1 MEERP
6 RQEKASDSCVIKQ
19 PAWFCCCLN
28 FYEPGPLD
36 LGLVCHCASQGLN
49 PVTEVSWKKL
59 PVTYVPFLRVHS
71 YTMSSGSAQDV
82 AVEHFLRDIERQSK
96 RLHCAVIGCEEERP
110 RSDMNLLYRKSRL
123 DWRQRDQEGSKKSS
137 AQNDASATVGKVRDL
152 ASFRRHFRMG
162 FMTMPASQDLS
173 PHSCASAMA
182 PRSQS
187 CHAVGAGDTS
197 LENGDYSDTQ
207 SQHGGRCPPA
217 KPKRH
222 PSTRLSSSS
231 ADSRGPPETPPPP
244 PPTHSQAKHSDK
256 KNAMKKSDSG
266 EIGAKKVPPLKPKRS
281 PSTQLSF
288 DPFPPRV
295 PPSAT
300 SLPFQAA
307 DSQIQTGDGEDEPV
321 YIEMVG
327 QVFTRDSQTATPHPV
342 TPVATTPDSDSD
354 QSEAIYEEMKYPLQE
369 DRDSHRHLPPKH
381 EKLKSSKHFHVT
393 PSSSSTSSSLPRPS
407 SSSPSYSKPKATV
420 SISHSSPLPS
430 SASSTPIPQVLSTS
444 PHTPRAPTP
453 YLLQGSKSEPEAN
466 TKIPA
471 PFPNL
476 LQHRPPLL
484 AFPQPAAA
492 SSGVGVQNKT
502 SASIKMGTQTSSV
515 TTQASTSSSTSPN
528 VPVSMSGSK
537 ESSGG
542 STTQQDK
549 HNREA
554 QLGPAPGLRARS
566 HSTPLP
572 PSSKS
577 TSPFSHHHH
586 HPHHRPSHYHH
597 YRKPERG
604 DSPAPTKSSS
614 QTSNQATV
622 QTQTSSTGKEG
633 KSVSFLL
640 KSDKGER
647 DRDKDRDKDR
657 DRDRERERD
666 RTRDR
671 DRERD
676 RDKEKDK
683 DRERD
688 IDRDKD
694 RHRDRDRD
702 RDREKDRDRDSG
714 PHSLQMDGTGATSSQ
729 TSQGSTS
736 STPTPLSSS
745 QRPHSRPNLRSHTPH
760 GLPAYK
766 PPSSDSPLL
775 WTYPSGGFRRPPA
788 YESLRGSSQTPSLQQ
803 PSSLTGVGEG
813 TSKSN
818 GGSAS
823 LQSKVGFMP
832 WDSSASLA
840 ADEGSYWPMQRKLSF
855 SHGSRETEKDDGRA
869 WNGSAD
875 ALLRMDKEELGMG
888 SRGGHSGIPVHFSGA
903 TSRAL
908 GQCESL
914 AGVDSSPGFRA
925 LPRVGLPL
933 PCQTFP
939 ACRNGEVGRLGRS
952 SSAAGVRQVGGGD
965 VQRQSS
971 LPAREAL
978 NQLHGLAQPQVPC
991 SPSSPSVSRQQQ
1003 QLQLHQ
1009 QQLQLKQQLQQLQQ
1023 QHHLQ
1028 LQFQQLAQL
1037 AQGQPPVIEGT
1048 TPSTMQT
1055 QRDGKLL
1062 EVIER
1067 KRCLCKEIKA
1077 HRRPD
1082 KSLCKQ
1088 DSMPIL
1094 PSWRRTPEPRKTG
1107 TPPCQ
1112 RPQAVVW
1119 DTAI

>member
-1 MEERP
+1 
-6 RQEKASDSCVIKQ
+6 
-19 PAWFCCCLN
+19 
-28 FYEPGPLD
+28 
-36 LGLVCHCASQGLN
+36 
-49 PVTEVSWKKL
+49 
-59 PVTYVPFLRVHS
+59 
-71 YTMSSGSAQDV
+71 
-82 AVEHFLRDIERQSK
+82 
-96 RLHCAVIGCEEERP
+96 
-110 RSDMNLLYRKSRL
+110 
-123 DWRQRDQEGSKKSS
+123 
-137 AQNDASATVGKVRDL
+137 
-152 ASFRRHFRMG
+152 MG

-244 PPTHSQAKHSDK
+244 PPSHSQGKHSEK
-256 KNAMKKSDSG
+256 KN
-266 EIGAKKVPPLKPKRS
+266 EIGTKKVPPLKPKRS

-288 DPFPPRV
+288 DPLPSRV
-295 PPSAT
+295 PPAT
-300 SLPFQAA
+300 SLPFQAS
-307 DSQIQTGDGEDEPV
+307 DSQIQMGDGEDEPV

-369 DRDSHRHLPPKH
+369 DRESQRHLPPKH
-381 EKLKSSKHFHVT
+381 EKLKTSKHFHVT
-393 PSSSSTSSSLPRPS
+393 PTSSSSSSSLPRPS
-407 SSSPSYSKPKATV
+407 SSSPSYSKPKAT
-420 SISHSSPLPS
+420 
-430 SASSTPIPQVLSTS
+430 
-444 PHTPRAPTP
+444 
-453 YLLQGSKSEPEAN
+453 PEAN

-492 SSGVGVQNKT
+492 SSGVGVQNK
-502 SASIKMGTQTSSV
+502 SASVKMGTQTSNS
-515 TTQASTSSSTSPN
+515 
-528 VPVSMSGSK
+528 
-537 ESSGG
+537 
-542 STTQQDK
+542 
-549 HNREA
+549 

-614 QTSNQATV
+614 QASNQATV
-622 QTQTSSTGKEG
+622 QTQTSSTVKEG

-640 KSDKGER
+640 N
-647 DRDKDRDKDR
+647 
-657 DRDRERERD
+657 
-666 RTRDR
+666 
-671 DRERD
+671 
-676 RDKEKDK
+676 
-683 DRERD
+683 
-688 IDRDKD
+688 I
-694 RHRDRDRD
+694 
-702 RDREKDRDRDSG
+702 
-714 PHSLQMDGTGATSSQ
+714 
-729 TSQGSTS
+729 S

-745 QRPHSRPNLRSHTPH
+745 QRPHSRPHLRSHTPH

-788 YESLRGSSQTPSLQQ
+788 YESLRGTSQTPSLQQ
-803 PSSLTGVGEG
+803 PSSLTGVSEG
-813 TSKSN
+813 VSKSN

-840 ADEGSYWPMQRKLSF
+840 ADEASYWPMQRKLSF
-855 SHGSRETEKDDGRA
+855 SHGSRETESKSEDEGRA

-875 ALLRMDKEELGMG
+875 ALLRMDKEDLGMG
-888 SRGGHSGIPVHFSGA
+888 SRGGHSGIPVHFSGG
-903 TSRAL
+903 TSRVL
-908 GQCESL
+908 GHTESL
-914 AGVDSSPGFRA
+914 AGVDSSLGFRA
-925 LPRVGLPL
+925 LPRVGMPL

-939 ACRNGEVGRLGRS
+939 ACRNGG
-952 SSAAGVRQVGGGD
+952 
-965 VQRQSS
+965 
-971 LPAREAL
+971 
-978 NQLHGLAQPQVPC
+978 
-991 SPSSPSVSRQQQ
+991 
-1003 QLQLHQ
+1003 
-1009 QQLQLKQQLQQLQQ
+1009 KQTDNLLLT
-1023 QHHLQ
+1023 HHLQ
-1028 LQFQQLAQL
+1028 LHFQQLAQL
-1037 AQGQPPVIEGT
+1037 AQGQPPVSGGT
-1048 TPSTMQT
+1048 TPTTTQT

>member
-1 MEERP
+1 
-6 RQEKASDSCVIKQ
+6 
-19 PAWFCCCLN
+19 
-28 FYEPGPLD
+28 
-36 LGLVCHCASQGLN
+36 
-49 PVTEVSWKKL
+49 
-59 PVTYVPFLRVHS
+59 
-71 YTMSSGSAQDV
+71 MSSGSAQDV
-82 AVEHFLRDIERQSK
+82 AVEHFLRDIERRSK

-110 RSDMNLLYRKSRL
+110 RGDMNLLYRKSRL
-123 DWRQRDQEGSKKSS
+123 DWRQREHEGSKRSS
-137 AQNDASATVGKVRDL
+137 TQTDPSATVGKVRDL

-187 CHAVGAGDTS
+187 CHAVGAGDNS

-222 PSTRLSSSS
+222 PSTRLSTSS
-231 ADSRGPPETPPPP
+231 ADGRAPPETPPPP
-244 PPTHSQAKHSDK
+244 MPSHSQERREK
-256 KNAMKKSDSG
+256 KNAMKKSESG
-266 EIGAKKVPPLKPKRS
+266 DMSSKKVPPLKPKRS
-281 PSTQLSF
+281 PSTQLTF
-288 DPFPPRV
+288 DPLPPRV
-295 PPSAT
+295 PHSAA
-300 SLPFQAA
+300 SLPFQSA
-307 DSQIQTGDGEDEPV
+307 DAQIQPGDGDDEPV

-354 QSEAIYEEMKYPLQE
+354 QSEAIYEEMKYPLHE
-369 DRDSHRHLPPKH
+369 NREAHRHLPSKH
-381 EKLKSSKHFHVT
+381 ERLKSSKHFHVT
-393 PSSSSTSSSLPRPS
+393 PSSSSSSSLPRPS

-430 SASSTPIPQVLSTS
+430 SASSTPVPQVLSTS

-453 YLLQGSKSEPEAN
+453 YLLQGNKSEPESN

-492 SSGVGVQNKT
+492 SSGVGVQNKG
-502 SASIKMGTQTSSV
+502 SGSSKTQTSSSS
-515 TTQASTSSSTSPN
+515 TQASSSSSTSSN
-528 VPVSMSGSK
+528 NLGSGSK
-537 ESSGG
+537 EPFGG
-542 STTQQDK
+542 SVTPQEK
-549 HNREA
+549 HSRDS

-586 HPHHRPSHYHH
+586 HPHHRPSHYHQ

-604 DSPAPTKSSS
+604 DSPAPTKSS

-622 QTQTSSTGKEG
+622 QTQTSSSGKEG

-640 KSDKGER
+640 KNDKGER
-647 DRDKDRDKDR
+647 EKDR
-657 DRDRERERD
+657 DRDKERD
-666 RTRDR
+666 RDRDRDR

-676 RDKEKDK
+676 RDRDRDRDRCRDKDK

-688 IDRDKD
+688 KD
-694 RHRDRDRD
+694 RDRDRD
-702 RDREKDRDRDSG
+702 RDGG
-714 PHSLQMDGTGATSSQ
+714 PHSLENPPTTRSQSSQ
-729 TSQGSTS
+729 GTS

-745 QRPHSRPNLRSHTPH
+745 QRPHSRPHLRSHTPH

-788 YESLRGSSQTPSLQQ
+788 YESLRGSSLTPSLQQQ
-803 PSSLTGVGEG
+803 PSSLTGLGESA
-813 TSKSN
+813 SKNN
-818 GGSAS
+818 GGSSS
-823 LQSKVGFMP
+823 LHSKSGFLP
-832 WDSSASLA
+832 WDGSLA

-855 SHGSRETEKDDGRA
+855 SHGSRETEKEGRS

-875 ALLRMDKEELGMG
+875 ALLRMDKEDFQ
-888 SRGGHSGIPVHFSGA
+888 SGPSSIPVYMSG
-903 TSRAL
+903 TSRTL
-908 GQCESL
+908 GHTESL
-914 AGVDSSPGFRA
+914 AGVDGSLGFRA
-925 LPRVGLPL
+925 LPRGMPL

-952 SSAAGVRQVGGGD
+952 SSAAGVRQVGGGGD
-965 VQRQSS
+965 VVRQSS

-978 NQLHGLAQPQVPC
+978 NQLQGHGATPC
-991 SPSSPSVSRQQQ
+991 SPSSAGVSRQQQ

-1037 AQGQPPVIEGT
+1037 AQGQPPVGAGGAA
-1048 TPSTMQT
+1048 SAAQS

>member
-1 MEERP
+1 MSAESSRGEKQDMTGDDHEADRSGMKPWRDEKRPERTAELTGGRAVQRWGWWCRDKGSGMKGSG
-6 RQEKASDSCVIKQ
+6 RQFETSRPLRRETLPKQ
-19 PAWFCCCLN
+19 
-28 FYEPGPLD
+28 
-36 LGLVCHCASQGLN
+36 
-49 PVTEVSWKKL
+49 
-59 PVTYVPFLRVHS
+59 R
-71 YTMSSGSAQDV
+71 
-82 AVEHFLRDIERQSK
+82 
-96 RLHCAVIGCEEERP
+96 RP
-110 RSDMNLLYRKSRL
+110 S
-123 DWRQRDQEGSKKSS
+123 RQRIVNSS
-137 AQNDASATVGKVRDL
+137 SQNDPSATVGKVRDL

-231 ADSRGPPETPPPP
+231 ADGRGLPETPPPASS
-244 PPTHSQAKHSDK
+244 HSQSKHSDK

-288 DPFPPRV
+288 DPLPPRV
-295 PPSAT
+295 PHSAT
-300 SLPFQAA
+300 SLPFQAT
-307 DSQIQTGDGEDEPV
+307 DSQIQTEDGDDEPV

-369 DRDSHRHLPPKH
+369 DRESQRHLPTKH
-381 EKLKSSKHFHVT
+381 EKLRNSKHFHVT
-393 PSSSSTSSSLPRPS
+393 PSSSSSSSSLPRPS

-430 SASSTPIPQVLSTS
+430 SASSTPVPQVLSAS

-453 YLLQGSKSEPEAN
+453 YLLQGNKSESESN

-492 SSGVGVQNKT
+492 SSGVGVQNKA
-502 SASIKMGTQTSSV
+502 SASAKMGTQTSSA
-515 TTQASTSSSTSPN
+515 TTQASTSSSSSSN
-528 VPVSMSGSK
+528 VPASLSSK
-537 ESSGG
+537 ESSEGG
-542 STTQQDK
+542 ATKQDK
-549 HNREA
+549 HSRES

-597 YRKPERG
+597 YRKPDRG
-604 DSPAPTKSSS
+604 DSPVPNKSSS
-614 QTSNQATV
+614 QTSTV
-622 QTQTSSTGKEG
+622 QTQTSS
-633 KSVSFLL
+633 
-640 KSDKGER
+640 
-647 DRDKDRDKDR
+647 
-657 DRDRERERD
+657 
-666 RTRDR
+666 
-671 DRERD
+671 
-676 RDKEKDK
+676 
-683 DRERD
+683 
-688 IDRDKD
+688 
-694 RHRDRDRD
+694 
-702 RDREKDRDRDSG
+702 
-714 PHSLQMDGTGATSSQ
+714 PYSLPMDHAHTTSSQ
-729 TSQGSTS
+729 TSQSSTS

-745 QRPHSRPNLRSHTPH
+745 QRPHSRPHLRSHTPH

-813 TSKSN
+813 ACKSN

-855 SHGSRETEKDDGRA
+855 SHGSRETEKDEGRA

-875 ALLRMDKEELGMG
+875 ALLRMDKEDLGMG
-888 SRGGHSGIPVHFSGA
+888 SRGGHSGIPVHFGGA

-908 GQCESL
+908 GHSESL

-978 NQLHGLAQPQVPC
+978 NQLHGLAQSQAPC

-1037 AQGQPPVIEGT
+1037 AQGQPPVGGGT
-1048 TPSTMQT
+1048 TPSVSQT

>member
-1 MEERP
+1 
-6 RQEKASDSCVIKQ
+6 
-19 PAWFCCCLN
+19 
-28 FYEPGPLD
+28 
-36 LGLVCHCASQGLN
+36 
-49 PVTEVSWKKL
+49 
-59 PVTYVPFLRVHS
+59 
-71 YTMSSGSAQDV
+71 MSSGSAQDV

-137 AQNDASATVGKVRDL
+137 TQNDPSATVGKVRDL

-244 PPTHSQAKHSDK
+244 PPSLCQAKHSDK

-266 EIGAKKVPPLKPKRS
+266 EIGGKKVPPLKPKRS

-295 PPSAT
+295 PTSAT

-307 DSQIQTGDGEDEPV
+307 DSQIQTVDGDDEPV

-369 DRDSHRHLPPKH
+369 DRQSHRHLPPKH
-381 EKLKSSKHFHVT
+381 EKPKSSKHYHVT
-393 PSSSSTSSSLPRPS
+393 PSSSSSASSLPRPS

-430 SASSTPIPQVLSTS
+430 SASSTPVPQVLSTS

-453 YLLQGSKSEPEAN
+453 YLLQGSKSEPETN

-502 SASIKMGTQTSSV
+502 SASAKMGTQNSSG
-515 TTQASTSSSTSPN
+515 TTQASNPSSTSN
-528 VPVSMSGSK
+528 VPASLSASK

-542 STTQQDK
+542 SAGQQDK
-549 HNREA
+549 HRDS

-604 DSPAPTKSSS
+604 DSPAPIKSNS
-614 QTSNQATV
+614 QTSNQATA
-622 QTQTSSTGKEG
+622 QTQTTSAGKEG

-647 DRDKDRDKDR
+647 EKDRDRDK

-666 RTRDR
+666 RG
-671 DRERD
+671 RD

-688 IDRDKD
+688 RDK
-694 RHRDRDRD
+694 DRDRD
-702 RDREKDRDRDSG
+702 RDKDRDRERGRDREKDWDSG
-714 PHSLQMDGTGATSSQ
+714 PHSLQLDSTVATSSQ
-729 TSQGSTS
+729 TSQSSTS

-745 QRPHSRPNLRSHTPH
+745 QRPHSRPHLRSHTPH

-788 YESLRGSSQTPSLQQ
+788 YESLRGSCQTPSLQQ
-803 PSSLTGVGEG
+803 PLSLTGVGEG
-813 TSKSN
+813 ASKNN
-818 GGSAS
+818 GGSGS
-823 LQSKVGFMP
+823 HQSKAGFMP
-832 WDSSASLA
+832 WDSSASLT

-855 SHGSRETEKDDGRA
+855 SHGSRETERDEGRA

-903 TSRAL
+903 SRAV
-908 GQCESL
+908 CHSESL

-978 NQLHGLAQPQVPC
+978 NQLHGPTQPQVPC

-1037 AQGQPPVIEGT
+1037 AQGQPPVSGGT
-1048 TPSTMQT
+1048 TPSAAQS

>member
-1 MEERP
+1 
-6 RQEKASDSCVIKQ
+6 
-19 PAWFCCCLN
+19 
-28 FYEPGPLD
+28 
-36 LGLVCHCASQGLN
+36 
-49 PVTEVSWKKL
+49 
-59 PVTYVPFLRVHS
+59 
-71 YTMSSGSAQDV
+71 MSSGSAQDV
-82 AVEHFLRDIERQSK
+82 AVEHFLRDIERRSK
-96 RLHCAVIGCEEERP
+96 RLHCAVIGCEAERP
-110 RSDMNLLYRKSRL
+110 CGDMNLLYRKSRL
-123 DWRQRDQEGSKKSS
+123 DWRQRDQDASRKS
-137 AQNDASATVGKVRDL
+137 DPSATVGKVRDL

-187 CHAVGAGDTS
+187 CHAVGAGDAS
-197 LENGDYSDTQ
+197 LENGDCSDSQ
-207 SQHGGRCPPA
+207 SQHGGRCPPV

-231 ADSRGPPETPPPP
+231 APEGAAPPPSSS
-244 PPTHSQAKHSDK
+244 HAQAKHSEK

-266 EIGAKKVPPLKPKRS
+266 ELASKKLPPLKPKRS

-288 DPFPPRV
+288 DPLPPRV
-295 PPSAT
+295 PHSAA
-300 SLPFQAA
+300 SLPFQGA
-307 DSQIQTGDGEDEPV
+307 DSQIQSGDGDDEPV

-327 QVFTRDSQTATPHPV
+327 QVFTRESQTATPHPV

-369 DRDSHRHLPPKH
+369 NRESQRHLPAKQ
-381 EKLKSSKHFHVT
+381 ERMKTSKHYHVT
-393 PSSSSTSSSLPRPS
+393 PSPSSSSSSLPRPA
-407 SSSPSYSKPKATV
+407 SSSPSYSKPKTSV
-420 SISHSSPLPS
+420 SMSHSSPLPS
-430 SASSTPIPQVLSTS
+430 SASSTPVPQVLSSS

-453 YLLQGSKSEPEAN
+453 YLLQGSKCEPEPN

-492 SSGVGVQNKT
+492 SSGVGVQSKA
-502 SASIKMGTQTSSV
+502 SASSKTGTA
-515 TTQASTSSSTSPN
+515 QAGTSSSGGSN
-528 VPVSMSGSK
+528 VPTSGSK
-537 ESSGG
+537 EPSGE
-542 STTQQDK
+542 SVTPQEK
-549 HNREA
+549 HSRDS

-586 HPHHRPSHYHH
+586 HHHHHHPHHRPSHYHH

-604 DSPAPTKSSS
+604 DSPAPLKGSS
-614 QTSNQATV
+614 QASAQATV
-622 QTQTSSTGKEG
+622 QTQTLATGKEG

-640 KSDKGER
+640 KTDKGEK
-647 DRDKDRDKDR
+647 DKDRDKER
-657 DRDRERERD
+657 GRER
-666 RTRDR
+666 
-671 DRERD
+671 
-676 RDKEKDK
+676 
-683 DRERD
+683 
-688 IDRDKD
+688 
-694 RHRDRDRD
+694 
-702 RDREKDRDRDSG
+702 DRDRDSG
-714 PHSLQMDGTGATSSQ
+714 PHSLQLDLFPATSSQ
-729 TSQGSTS
+729 GNSG
-736 STPTPLSSS
+736 STPTPQSASSH
-745 QRPHSRPNLRSHTPH
+745 RPHSRPHLRSHTPH
-760 GLPAYK
+760 GLPAYR

-788 YESLRGSSQTPSLQQ
+788 YESLRGSSQTPS
-803 PSSLTGVGEG
+803 SGTSGVGEAG
-813 TSKSN
+813 SK
-818 GGSAS
+818 GGEGSSS
-823 LQSKVGFMP
+823 LQSKVGFVP
-832 WDSSASLA
+832 WDSDSGFA
-840 ADEGSYWPMQRKLSF
+840 ADEGSSWPPQRKLSF
-855 SHGSRETEKDDGRA
+855 SHGSRETEKEEGRS

-875 ALLRMDKEELGMG
+875 ALLRMDKEELGAG
-888 SRGGHSGIPVHFSGA
+888 LRGCPSGIPAHYGA
-903 TSRAL
+903 AASRT
-908 GQCESL
+908 L
-914 AGVDSSPGFRA
+914 AHCAGAEGGPGFRA
-925 LPRVGLPL
+925 PPRSGMPL

-939 ACRNGEVGRLGRS
+939 ACRNGVSTAQSGGFVAEVGRLGRS
-952 SSAAGVRQVGGGD
+952 SSAAGGRPAGGGD

-978 NQLHGLAQPQVPC
+978 NQPQGLAQTQASCGPGGPGGPG
-991 SPSSPSVSRQQQ
+991 SPGVSRQQH
-1003 QLQLHQ
+1003 LQLHQ
-1009 QQLQLKQQLQQLQQ
+1009 QQLQLKQQLQQ

-1037 AQGQPPVIEGT
+1037 AQGQPAAGSGAASSAT
-1048 TPSTMQT
+1048 QT

>member
-1 MEERP
+1 
-6 RQEKASDSCVIKQ
+6 
-19 PAWFCCCLN
+19 
-28 FYEPGPLD
+28 
-36 LGLVCHCASQGLN
+36 
-49 PVTEVSWKKL
+49 
-59 PVTYVPFLRVHS
+59 
-71 YTMSSGSAQDV
+71 MSSGSTQDV
-82 AVEHFLRDIERQSK
+82 AVEHFLRDIERRSK
-96 RLHCAVIGCEEERP
+96 RLHCAVRGCEEERP

-137 AQNDASATVGKVRDL
+137 NQNDPSATVGKVRDL

-231 ADSRGPPETPPPP
+231 SDSRGLIDTPPPLASS
-244 PPTHSQAKHSDK
+244 HSQAKHSEK

-266 EIGAKKVPPLKPKRS
+266 EIGGKKVPPLKPKRS

-288 DPFPPRV
+288 DPLPPRV

-327 QVFTRDSQTATPHPV
+327 QVFTRDSQMATPHPV

-369 DRDSHRHLPPKH
+369 DRESQRHLPSKH
-381 EKLKSSKHFHVT
+381 EKLKTSKHFHVT
-393 PSSSSTSSSLPRPS
+393 PSSSSSSSSLPRPS

-430 SASSTPIPQVLSTS
+430 SASSTPVPQVLSTS

-453 YLLQGSKSEPEAN
+453 YLLQGSKSEAESN

-492 SSGVGVQNKT
+492 SSGVGVQNKST
-502 SASIKMGTQTSSV
+502 SAKMGTQTSSV
-515 TTQASTSSSTSPN
+515 TTQASTSSSTTSN
-528 VPVSMSGSK
+528 VPSSLSGSK

-542 STTQQDK
+542 SASQQDK
-549 HNREA
+549 HSREA

-604 DSPAPTKSSS
+604 DSPAPIKGSS
-614 QTSNQATV
+614 QNQATV

-647 DRDKDRDKDR
+647 DKDRDRDRDRDKDRDRDRDKDRDRDRDRDRERDRGRERDRERDKDKDRDRDRDKDR
-657 DRDRERERD
+657 DRDRER
-666 RTRDR
+666 
-671 DRERD
+671 
-676 RDKEKDK
+676 
-683 DRERD
+683 
-688 IDRDKD
+688 
-694 RHRDRDRD
+694 DRDRD
-702 RDREKDRDRDSG
+702 GG
-714 PHSLQMDGTGATSSQ
+714 PYSLQMDHAPS
-729 TSQGSTS
+729 TSQSSTS

-745 QRPHSRPNLRSHTPH
+745 QRPHSRPHLRSHTPH
-760 GLPAYK
+760 SLPAYK

-788 YESLRGSSQTPSLQQ
+788 YESLRGSAPTPSLQQ

-813 TSKSN
+813 AFKSN
-818 GGSAS
+818 GGSSS

-855 SHGSRETEKDDGRA
+855 SHGSRETEKDEGRA

-875 ALLRMDKEELGMG
+875 ALLRMDKEDLCMG

-908 GQCESL
+908 GHSESL

-1037 AQGQPPVIEGT
+1037 AQGQPPVSGGT
-1048 TPSTMQT
+1048 TLSATQS

>member
-1 MEERP
+1 
-6 RQEKASDSCVIKQ
+6 
-19 PAWFCCCLN
+19 
-28 FYEPGPLD
+28 
-36 LGLVCHCASQGLN
+36 
-49 PVTEVSWKKL
+49 
-59 PVTYVPFLRVHS
+59 
-71 YTMSSGSAQDV
+71 MSSGSAQDV
-82 AVEHFLRDIERQSK
+82 AVEHFLRDIERRSK
-96 RLHCAVIGCEEERP
+96 RLHCAVIGCEVERP

-123 DWRQRDQEGSKKSS
+123 DWRQRDHDGSKKRSS
-137 AQNDASATVGKVRDL
+137 ANDPSATVGKVKDL

-187 CHAVGAGDTS
+187 CHAVGAGDDN
-197 LENGDYSDTQ
+197 LENEDYSDSQ
-207 SQHGGRCPPA
+207 SQHGGRCPPV

-222 PSTRLSSSS
+222 PTTRLSASS
-231 ADSRGPPETPPPP
+231 ADSRGPPETPPPLP
-244 PPTHSQAKHSDK
+244 PACHSQAKHSDK

-266 EIGAKKVPPLKPKRS
+266 DVGSKKVPPLKPKRS

-288 DPFPPRV
+288 DPLPPRV
-295 PPSAT
+295 PHSTA
-300 SLPFQAA
+300 SLPFQGA
-307 DSQIQTGDGEDEPV
+307 DSQIQTGDGDDEPV

-327 QVFTRDSQTATPHPV
+327 QVFTRESQSATPHPI

-354 QSEAIYEEMKYPLQE
+354 QSEAIYEEMKYPQHE
-369 DRDSHRHLPPKH
+369 NRESHKILPGKH
-381 EKLKSSKHFHVT
+381 EKMKSSKHYHVA
-393 PSSSSTSSSLPRPS
+393 PSQSSSSSLPRPS

-430 SASSTPIPQVLSTS
+430 SASSTPVPQVLSTS

-453 YLLQGSKSEPEAN
+453 YLLQGSKCEPESN

-492 SSGVGVQNKT
+492 SSGVGVQSK
-502 SASIKMGTQTSSV
+502 ASGSSKIGAQTSSG
-515 TTQASTSSSTSPN
+515 TAQAGSSSSNSSNVHTSSS
-528 VPVSMSGSK
+528 K
-537 ESSGG
+537 EPSGG
-542 STTQQDK
+542 SVTPQEK
-549 HNREA
+549 HSRDS

-586 HPHHRPSHYHH
+586 HHPHHRPSHYHH

-604 DSPAPTKSSS
+604 DSPAPLKNSSEG
-614 QTSNQATV
+614 QATV

-640 KSDKGER
+640 KSDKGE
-647 DRDKDRDKDR
+647 KDRDKDR
-657 DRDRERERD
+657 DRDRVR
-666 RTRDR
+666 
-671 DRERD
+671 
-676 RDKEKDK
+676 EKDK
-683 DRERD
+683 DRVREK
-688 IDRDKD
+688 DKD
-694 RHRDRDRD
+694 RV
-702 RDREKDRDRDSG
+702 REKDKDRDSG
-714 PHSLQMDGTGATSSQ
+714 PHSLQLDPLSSTSGS

-736 STPTPLSSS
+736 LTPTPLSSS
-745 QRPHSRPNLRSHTPH
+745 HRSHSRPHSRSHTSH

-788 YESLRGSSQTPSLQQ
+788 YESLRGSFQTQSSQQ

-813 TSKSN
+813 GSK
-818 GGSAS
+818 GSEGSSAF
-823 LQSKVGFMP
+823 QSKAGFMP
-832 WDSSASLA
+832 WDSSANFA
-840 ADEGSYWPMQRKLSF
+840 TDEGSSWPLHRKLSF
-855 SHGSRETEKDDGRA
+855 SHGSRDTEREEGRT

-875 ALLRMDKEELGMG
+875 ALLRMDKDELGMG
-888 SRGGHSGIPVHFSGA
+888 LRGGPSSIPLHYSGA
-903 TSRAL
+903 ASRTL
-908 GQCESL
+908 GHCESL
-914 AGVDSSPGFRA
+914 LGADSGPGFRA
-925 LPRVGLPL
+925 LPRIGMPL

-978 NQLHGLAQPQVPC
+978 NQLHGLAQPKV
-991 SPSSPSVSRQQQ
+991 SSSPSVSRQQQ

-1037 AQGQPPVIEGT
+1037 AQGQPAAGAT
-1048 TPSTMQT
+1048 SSSAQT

>member
-1 MEERP
+1 CITAVNSGIFP
-6 RQEKASDSCVIKQ
+6 SD
-19 PAWFCCCLN
+19 
-28 FYEPGPLD
+28 
-36 LGLVCHCASQGLN
+36 
-49 PVTEVSWKKL
+49 T
-59 PVTYVPFLRVHS
+59 
-71 YTMSSGSAQDV
+71 
-82 AVEHFLRDIERQSK
+82 
-96 RLHCAVIGCEEERP
+96 
-110 RSDMNLLYRKSRL
+110 
-123 DWRQRDQEGSKKSS
+123 
-137 AQNDASATVGKVRDL
+137 TVGKVRDL

-244 PPTHSQAKHSDK
+244 PPTHSQ
-256 KNAMKKSDSG
+256 KSDSG

-288 DPFPPRV
+288 DPLPPRV
-295 PPSAT
+295 PPAT

-307 DSQIQTGDGEDEPV
+307 DSQNQTADGDDEPV

-369 DRDSHRHLPPKH
+369 DRESQRHLPPKH
-381 EKLKSSKHFHVT
+381 EKLKTSKHFHVT
-393 PSSSSTSSSLPRPS
+393 PSSSSSSSSLPRPS
-407 SSSPSYSKPKATV
+407 SSSPSYSKPKAT
-420 SISHSSPLPS
+420 
-430 SASSTPIPQVLSTS
+430 
-444 PHTPRAPTP
+444 
-453 YLLQGSKSEPEAN
+453 PEAN

-492 SSGVGVQNKT
+492 SSGVGV
-502 SASIKMGTQTSSV
+502 V
-515 TTQASTSSSTSPN
+515 TTQAN
-528 VPVSMSGSK
+528 

-542 STTQQDK
+542 CASQQDK
-549 HNREA
+549 HSRDS

-614 QTSNQATV
+614 QGSNQATV

-640 KSDKGER
+640 N
-647 DRDKDRDKDR
+647 
-657 DRDRERERD
+657 
-666 RTRDR
+666 
-671 DRERD
+671 
-676 RDKEKDK
+676 
-683 DRERD
+683 
-688 IDRDKD
+688 
-694 RHRDRDRD
+694 
-702 RDREKDRDRDSG
+702 
-714 PHSLQMDGTGATSSQ
+714 
-729 TSQGSTS
+729 TS

-745 QRPHSRPNLRSHTPH
+745 QRPHSRPHLRSHTPH

-803 PSSLTGVGEG
+803 PSSLTGIGEG
-813 TSKSN
+813 VSKAN

-855 SHGSRETEKDDGRA
+855 SHGSRETESKSEDEGRA

-875 ALLRMDKEELGMG
+875 ALLRMDKEDLGIG

-908 GQCESL
+908 GHSESL
-914 AGVDSSPGFRA
+914 AGVDSSLGFRA
-925 LPRVGLPL
+925 LPRVGMPL

-939 ACRNGEVGRLGRS
+939 ACRNGGRQTQLGRLGRS
-952 SSAAGVRQVGGGD
+952 SSAAGVRQVGGD

-978 NQLHGLAQPQVPC
+978 NQGQ
-991 SPSSPSVSRQQQ
+991 PSVS
-1003 QLQLHQ
+1003 
-1009 QQLQLKQQLQQLQQ
+1009 
-1023 QHHLQ
+1023 
-1028 LQFQQLAQL
+1028 
-1037 AQGQPPVIEGT
+1037 GGT
-1048 TPSTMQT
+1048 TPSTTQT

>member
-1 MEERP
+1 
-6 RQEKASDSCVIKQ
+6 
-19 PAWFCCCLN
+19 
-28 FYEPGPLD
+28 
-36 LGLVCHCASQGLN
+36 
-49 PVTEVSWKKL
+49 
-59 PVTYVPFLRVHS
+59 
-71 YTMSSGSAQDV
+71 MSSGSAQDV
-82 AVEHFLRDIERQSK
+82 AVEHFLRDIERRSK
-96 RLHCAVIGCEEERP
+96 RLHCAVIGCEVERP

-123 DWRQRDQEGSKKSS
+123 DWRQRDHDGSKKSS
-137 AQNDASATVGKVRDL
+137 SQNDSSATVGKVRDL

-187 CHAVGAGDTS
+187 CHAVGAGDAS

-207 SQHGGRCPPA
+207 SQHGGRCPPV

-231 ADSRGPPETPPPP
+231 ADTRGPPETPPPP
-244 PPTHSQAKHSDK
+244 PPSSHSQAKHSEK

-266 EIGAKKVPPLKPKRS
+266 DIGSKKVPPLKPKRS

-288 DPFPPRV
+288 DPLPPRV
-295 PPSAT
+295 PHSAA
-300 SLPFQAA
+300 SLPFQGA
-307 DSQIQTGDGEDEPV
+307 DSQIQTGEGDDEPV

-327 QVFTRDSQTATPHPV
+327 QVFTRESQTATPHPV

-354 QSEAIYEEMKYPLQE
+354 QSEAIYEEMKYPHQE
-369 DRDSHRHLPPKH
+369 NRESQRHPPSKH
-381 EKLKSSKHFHVT
+381 EKMKSSKHYHVAPS
-393 PSSSSTSSSLPRPS
+393 PSSSSSSSLPRPS

-430 SASSTPIPQVLSTS
+430 SASSTPVPQVLSTS

-453 YLLQGSKSEPEAN
+453 YLLQGSKCEPESN

-492 SSGVGVQNKT
+492 SSGVAVQSKGSST
-502 SASIKMGTQTSSV
+502 SSKVGSQTSSV
-515 TTQASTSSSTSPN
+515 TTQAGTSSSSTSSN
-528 VPVSMSGSK
+528 VPTSCSK
-537 ESSGG
+537 EPSGG
-542 STTQQDK
+542 SVTPQEK
-549 HNREA
+549 HSRDS

-604 DSPAPTKSSS
+604 DSPAPLKSSS
-614 QTSNQATV
+614 QTSTQSTV

-640 KSDKGER
+640 KTDKGEK
-647 DRDKDRDKDR
+647 DKDRDK
-657 DRDRERERD
+657 E
-666 RTRDR
+666 R

-676 RDKEKDK
+676 RDRDRGRDK

-688 IDRDKD
+688 KD
-694 RHRDRDRD
+694 R
-702 RDREKDRDRDSG
+702 DRDRDSG
-714 PHSLQMDGTGATSSQ
+714 PHSLQLDLLPATSSQ
-729 TSQGSTS
+729 TAQSSTS
-736 STPTPLSSS
+736 STPTSLSSS
-745 QRPHSRPNLRSHTPH
+745 HRPHSRPHLRSHTPH

-788 YESLRGSSQTPSLQQ
+788 YESLRGNSQTPSLQQ

-813 TSKSN
+813 GCK
-818 GGSAS
+818 GGESSSS
-823 LQSKVGFMP
+823 LLSKVGFMP
-832 WDSSASLA
+832 WDSCVSFAG
-840 ADEGSYWPMQRKLSF
+840 DEGSSWPMQRKLSF
-855 SHGSRETEKDDGRA
+855 SQGSRETEKEEGRT

-888 SRGGHSGIPVHFSGA
+888 FRGGPSNIPVHYSGA
-903 TSRAL
+903 ASRTL
-908 GQCESL
+908 GHCESL
-914 AGVDSSPGFRA
+914 LASDSNTGFRA
-925 LPRVGLPL
+925 LPRVGMPL

-978 NQLHGLAQPQVPC
+978 NQLHGLAQQQASC
-991 SPSSPSVSRQQQ
+991 SPNSPGVSRQQQ

-1009 QQLQLKQQLQQLQQ
+1009 QQLQLKQQLQQ

-1037 AQGQPPVIEGT
+1037 AQGQPAAGAA
-1048 TPSTMQT
+1048 SSAAQT

>member
-1 MEERP
+1 
-6 RQEKASDSCVIKQ
+6 
-19 PAWFCCCLN
+19 
-28 FYEPGPLD
+28 
-36 LGLVCHCASQGLN
+36 
-49 PVTEVSWKKL
+49 
-59 PVTYVPFLRVHS
+59 
-71 YTMSSGSAQDV
+71 MSSGSAQDV
-82 AVEHFLRDIERQSK
+82 AVEHFLRDIERRGK
-96 RLHCAVIGCEEERP
+96 RLHCAVIGCEEQRP
-110 RSDMNLLYRKSRL
+110 RGDMNLLYRKSRL
-123 DWRQRDQEGSKKSS
+123 DWRHKDQDGNKKSS
-137 AQNDASATVGKVRDL
+137 SQKDPSSATVGKVRDL

-187 CHAVGAGDTS
+187 CHAVGAGDTG
-197 LENGDYSDTQ
+197 LENGEDYSDTQ

-231 ADSRGPPETPPPP
+231 DPRAPHAPPDAPPPP
-244 PPTHSQAKHSDK
+244 PPTHPQAKHSEK

-266 EIGAKKVPPLKPKRS
+266 DMSKKVPPLKPKRS

-288 DPFPPRV
+288 EPPTPCV
-295 PPSAT
+295 PPLT
-300 SLPFQAA
+300 TP
-307 DSQIQTGDGEDEPV
+307 IQGGEGQPQGDDEPV

-327 QVFTRDSQTATPHPV
+327 QVFTRETQTATPHPV

-354 QSEAIYEEMKYPLQE
+354 QSEAIYEEMKYPLPE
-369 DRDSHRHLPPKH
+369 DREGHKRLPLKH
-381 EKLKSSKHFHVT
+381 ERLKSSKHHH
-393 PSSSSTSSSLPRPS
+393 SSSGTSAHLPRPS
-407 SSSPSYSKPKATV
+407 SSPSCSKHKATV

-430 SASSTPIPQVLSTS
+430 STSSTPVPQPLSSS
-444 PHTPRAPTP
+444 PHPPRAPTP
-453 YLLQGSKSEPEAN
+453 YLLQGNKSETES
-466 TKIPA
+466 TSKIPA

-492 SSGVGVQNKT
+492 SSGVGVQHKAA
-502 SASIKMGTQTSSV
+502 SAKLGTISIQTSSSM
-515 TTQASTSSSTSPN
+515 TAPSSTSSSSTTLSSNLP
-528 VPVSMSGSK
+528 VPLSGSK
-537 ESSGG
+537 ESKDRDRDS
-542 STTQQDK
+542 
-549 HNREA
+549 

-577 TSPFSHHHH
+577 TSPYSHHHH
-586 HPHHRPSHYHH
+586 HHPHPHHRPSHYHH

-604 DSPAPTKSSS
+604 DSPNPNTNNKNGSETFSKSI
-614 QTSNQATV
+614 A
-622 QTQTSSTGKEG
+622 QTQTQGSGKEG
-633 KSVSFLL
+633 KSVSFCL
-640 KSDKGER
+640 KLDKAE
-647 DRDKDRDKDR
+647 
-657 DRDRERERD
+657 
-666 RTRDR
+666 RDR

-676 RDKEKDK
+676 K

-688 IDRDKD
+688 RDGHRD
-694 RHRDRDRD
+694 SHRDRDRD
-702 RDREKDRDRDSG
+702 SDRERHRERDREAG
-714 PHSLQMDGTGATSSQ
+714 FHFTSSQ
-729 TSQGSTS
+729 AENTTNNLSSQISASSATTS
-736 STPTPLSSS
+736 SSSS
-745 QRPHSRPNLRSHTPH
+745 SSHSRPHSRSQLHRYHTPH

-775 WTYPSGGFRRPPA
+775 WTYPSVGFRRPPA
-788 YESLRGSSQTPSLQQ
+788 YDSLRGGSHLPSLHHQ
-803 PSSLTGVGEG
+803 GHGDVA
-813 TSKSN
+813 SKSSTVP
-818 GGSAS
+818 GPVQGKA
-823 LQSKVGFMP
+823 GFMP
-832 WDSSASLA
+832 WDNSGFG
-840 ADEGSYWPMQRKLSF
+840 DDGSYLPMQRKLSF
-855 SHGSRETEKDDGRA
+855 SQGSRETEREKDEGRA

-875 ALLRMDKEELGMG
+875 ALLRIDKEDLGPG
-888 SRGGHSGIPVHFSGA
+888 RRGGGGHSGIPVRFTGG
-903 TSRAL
+903 RGL
-908 GQCESL
+908 GHSESL
-914 AGVDSSPGFRA
+914 AGMEGGSLGFRA
-925 LPRVGLPL
+925 LPRGGLPL

-939 ACRNGEVGRLGRS
+939 ACRNGELGRLSRS
-952 SSAAGVRQVGGGD
+952 SSTSGVRQVGGSD

-971 LPAREAL
+971 LPHREVL
-978 NQLHGLAQPQVPC
+978 NQLHGLSQSSQTPC
-991 SPSSPSVSRQQQ
+991 SPILSRQQQ

-1009 QQLQLKQQLQQLQQ
+1009 QQLQLQQQLQQLQQ

-1028 LQFQQLAQL
+1028 LQFQHLAQL
-1037 AQGQPPVIEGT
+1037 AQGQPPT
-1048 TPSTMQT
+1048 TGCAATSAAQT

-1077 HRRPD
+1077 HRRPE
-1082 KSLCKQ
+1082 KNLCKQ

>member
-1 MEERP
+1 
-6 RQEKASDSCVIKQ
+6 
-19 PAWFCCCLN
+19 
-28 FYEPGPLD
+28 
-36 LGLVCHCASQGLN
+36 
-49 PVTEVSWKKL
+49 
-59 PVTYVPFLRVHS
+59 
-71 YTMSSGSAQDV
+71 
-82 AVEHFLRDIERQSK
+82 
-96 RLHCAVIGCEEERP
+96 
-110 RSDMNLLYRKSRL
+110 
-123 DWRQRDQEGSKKSS
+123 
-137 AQNDASATVGKVRDL
+137 
-152 ASFRRHFRMG
+152 MG

-207 SQHGGRCPPA
+207 SQHCGRCPPA

-244 PPTHSQAKHSDK
+244 PPGHSQSKHSEK
-256 KNAMKKSDSG
+256 KNGKKH
-266 EIGAKKVPPLKPKRS
+266 IGSKKVPPLKPKRS
-281 PSTQLSF
+281 PSTQLSL
-288 DPFPPRV
+288 DPLPSRV

-307 DSQIQTGDGEDEPV
+307 DSQIQTGDGDDEPV

-354 QSEAIYEEMKYPLQE
+354 QSEAIYEEMKYPQQE
-369 DRDSHRHLPPKH
+369 DRESHRHLPAKH
-381 EKLKSSKHFHVT
+381 EKMKSSKHFHVT
-393 PSSSSTSSSLPRPS
+393 PSSSRN
-407 SSSPSYSKPKATV
+407 
-420 SISHSSPLPS
+420 
-430 SASSTPIPQVLSTS
+430 
-444 PHTPRAPTP
+444 
-453 YLLQGSKSEPEAN
+453 KSEPESN

-492 SSGVGVQNKT
+492 SSGVGVQNKA
-502 SASIKMGTQTSSV
+502 SASSKMGTQTASV
-515 TTQASTSSSTSPN
+515 TTQASSSSSA
-528 VPVSMSGSK
+528 
-537 ESSGG
+537 SS
-542 STTQQDK
+542 
-549 HNREA
+549 NLVA
-554 QLGPAPGLRARS
+554 LGPAPGLRARS

-604 DSPAPTKSSS
+604 DSPAPTKSGS

-622 QTQTSSTGKEG
+622 QTQTSSSGKEG
-633 KSVSFLL
+633 KSVSFL
-640 KSDKGER
+640 
-647 DRDKDRDKDR
+647 
-657 DRDRERERD
+657 
-666 RTRDR
+666 
-671 DRERD
+671 
-676 RDKEKDK
+676 
-683 DRERD
+683 
-688 IDRDKD
+688 
-694 RHRDRDRD
+694 
-702 RDREKDRDRDSG
+702 
-714 PHSLQMDGTGATSSQ
+714 
-729 TSQGSTS
+729 STS
-736 STPTPLSSS
+736 STPTPSSSS
-745 QRPHSRPNLRSHTPH
+745 QRPHSRPHLRSHTPH

-788 YESLRGSSQTPSLQQ
+788 YESLRGGSQTPSLQQ

-813 TSKSN
+813 ASKSN

-823 LQSKVGFMP
+823 VQSKVGFMP

-840 ADEGSYWPMQRKLSF
+840 ADDGSYWPMQRKLSF
-855 SHGSRETEKDDGRA
+855 SHGSRETEKDEGRA

-875 ALLRMDKEELGMG
+875 ALLRMDKEDFGMG

-908 GQCESL
+908 GHSESL
-914 AGVDSSPGFRA
+914 AGVDSSSGFRA
-925 LPRVGLPL
+925 LPRVGMPL

-978 NQLHGLAQPQVPC
+978 NQ
-991 SPSSPSVSRQQQ
+991 VS
-1003 QLQLHQ
+1003 
-1009 QQLQLKQQLQQLQQ
+1009 
-1023 QHHLQ
+1023 
-1028 LQFQQLAQL
+1028 
-1037 AQGQPPVIEGT
+1037 IEN
-1048 TPSTMQT
+1048 PT

>member
-1 MEERP
+1 
-6 RQEKASDSCVIKQ
+6 
-19 PAWFCCCLN
+19 
-28 FYEPGPLD
+28 
-36 LGLVCHCASQGLN
+36 
-49 PVTEVSWKKL
+49 
-59 PVTYVPFLRVHS
+59 
-71 YTMSSGSAQDV
+71 MSSGSAQDV
-82 AVEHFLRDIERQSK
+82 AVEHFLRDIERRSK
-96 RLHCAVIGCEEERP
+96 RLHCAVIGCEEERSC
-110 RSDMNLLYRKSRL
+110 SDMNLLYRKSRL
-123 DWRQRDQEGSKKSS
+123 DWRQREQEGSKKSS
-137 AQNDASATVGKVRDL
+137 SQNDPSATVGKVRDL

-173 PHSCASAMA
+173 PHTCASAMA

-231 ADSRGPPETPPPP
+231 ADSRGPPETPPPSSSS
-244 PPTHSQAKHSDK
+244 HSQGKHSEK
-256 KNAMKKSDSG
+256 KNSMKKSDSG

-281 PSTQLSF
+281 PSTQLTF
-288 DPFPPRV
+288 DPLPPRV

-300 SLPFQAA
+300 PLPFQAA

-327 QVFTRDSQTATPHPV
+327 QVFTRESQTATPHPV

-354 QSEAIYEEMKYPLQE
+354 QSEAIYEEMKYPHQE
-369 DRDSHRHLPPKH
+369 DRESQRHLPPKH
-381 EKLKSSKHFHVT
+381 EKLKASKHYHVT
-393 PSSSSTSSSLPRPS
+393 TSSSSSSSSLPRPS

-430 SASSTPIPQVLSTS
+430 SASSTPVPQVLSTS

-453 YLLQGSKSEPEAN
+453 YLLQGGKSESESN

-502 SASIKMGTQTSSV
+502 STSAKSQTS
-515 TTQASTSSSTSPN
+515 TATAQASTSSSASSNVSTSL
-528 VPVSMSGSK
+528 SGSK

-542 STTQQDK
+542 TSQQDK
-549 HNREA
+549 YSRDS

-597 YRKPERG
+597 YRKPDRG

-614 QTSNQATV
+614 QSSNQATV

-640 KSDKGER
+640 KSDKGEWDKDRDRGR
-647 DRDKDRDKDR
+647 DRDKERDRDKDKDR
-657 DRDRERERD
+657 DRDRDKDRE
-666 RTRDR
+666 R

-676 RDKEKDK
+676 RD
-683 DRERD
+683 
-688 IDRDKD
+688 
-694 RHRDRDRD
+694 
-702 RDREKDRDRDSG
+702 RDREGG
-714 PHSLQMDGTGATSSQ
+714 PHSLPIESLTTTSSQ
-729 TSQGSTS
+729 TPQSSTS

-745 QRPHSRPNLRSHTPH
+745 QRPHSRPHLRSHTPH

-775 WTYPSGGFRRPPA
+775 WTYPSSGFRRPPA
-788 YESLRGSSQTPSLQQ
+788 YESLRASSQTPSLQQ

-813 TSKSN
+813 VSKSN
-818 GGSAS
+818 SGSS
-823 LQSKVGFMP
+823 SQSKVGFMP

-840 ADEGSYWPMQRKLSF
+840 ADDGSYWPMQRKLSF
-855 SHGSRETEKDDGRA
+855 SHGSREAEKDEGRA

-875 ALLRMDKEELGMG
+875 ALLRMDKEDLGLG
-888 SRGGHSGIPVHFSGA
+888 SRGGQSGIPVHFSGA

-908 GQCESL
+908 GHCESL

-925 LPRVGLPL
+925 LPRGGLPL

-965 VQRQSS
+965 VHRQSS
-971 LPAREAL
+971 LPVREAL
-978 NQLHGLAQPQVPC
+978 NQLHGVAPAQAPC
-991 SPSSPSVSRQQQ
+991 SPSGPGVSRQQQ

-1037 AQGQPPVIEGT
+1037 AQGQPPAGGGT
-1048 TPSTMQT
+1048 MSSTSQT

>member
-1 MEERP
+1 
-6 RQEKASDSCVIKQ
+6 
-19 PAWFCCCLN
+19 
-28 FYEPGPLD
+28 
-36 LGLVCHCASQGLN
+36 
-49 PVTEVSWKKL
+49 
-59 PVTYVPFLRVHS
+59 
-71 YTMSSGSAQDV
+71 MSSGSAQDV
-82 AVEHFLRDIERQSK
+82 AVEHFLRDIEWRSK
-96 RLHCAVIGCEEERP
+96 RLHCAVIGCEEERS

-137 AQNDASATVGKVRDL
+137 TQNDPSATVGKVRDL

-173 PHSCASAMA
+173 PHTCVSAMA

-187 CHAVGAGDTS
+187 CHAVGAEDTH

-231 ADSRGPPETPPPP
+231 ADSRAPAETPPPS
-244 PPTHSQAKHSDK
+244 TTSHSQAKHSDK

-266 EIGAKKVPPLKPKRS
+266 DVGSKKLPPLKPKRS
-281 PSTQLSF
+281 PSTQLTF
-288 DPFPPRV
+288 DPLPPRV
-295 PPSAT
+295 PPPAS
-300 SLPFQAA
+300 SMPFQTAE
-307 DSQIQTGDGEDEPV
+307 SQIQAGDGEDEPV

-327 QVFTRDSQTATPHPV
+327 QVFTRESQTATPHPV

-354 QSEAIYEEMKYPLQE
+354 QSEAIYEEMKYPHQE
-369 DRDSHRHLPPKH
+369 DRESHRHLPSKH
-381 EKLKSSKHFHVT
+381 EKLKSSKHYHVT
-393 PSSSSTSSSLPRPS
+393 ASSSSSSSSSLPRPS

-430 SASSTPIPQVLSTS
+430 SASSTPVPQVLSTS

-453 YLLQGSKSEPEAN
+453 YLLQGNKSEAESN

-492 SSGVGVQNKT
+492 SSGVGVQNK
-502 SASIKMGTQTSSV
+502 SSSSSKMQTSST
-515 TTQASTSSSTSPN
+515 TTQATTSSSASSN
-528 VPVSMSGSK
+528 VLSSLAK
-537 ESSGG
+537 ELSGG
-542 STTQQDK
+542 SSSQQDK
-549 HNREA
+549 HNRDS

-597 YRKPERG
+597 YRKPDRG

-614 QTSNQATV
+614 QTSSQATV
-622 QTQTSSTGKEG
+622 QTQTSSSGKES
-633 KSVSFLL
+633 KSVSFML
-640 KSDKGER
+640 KSNKGER
-647 DRDKDRDKDR
+647 EK
-657 DRDRERERD
+657 
-666 RTRDR
+666 

-676 RDKEKDK
+676 RARDKDKERDRDKDK

-688 IDRDKD
+688 
-694 RHRDRDRD
+694 RDRDRD
-702 RDREKDRDRDSG
+702 KERDRERDRDRDSG
-714 PHSLQMDGTGATSSQ
+714 PHSLPLDSTSGQ
-729 TSQGSTS
+729 TPHSSTS

-745 QRPHSRPNLRSHTPH
+745 QRPHSRPHLRSHTPH
-760 GLPAYK
+760 CLPTYK

-788 YESLRGSSQTPSLQQ
+788 YESLRGSSQTPSLPQ
-803 PSSLTGVGEG
+803 PLSLTGAGEG
-813 TSKSN
+813 LSRSN
-818 GGSAS
+818 GGSSSQTKA
-823 LQSKVGFMP
+823 GFMP
-832 WDSSASLA
+832 WESSSSSFGG
-840 ADEGSYWPMQRKLSF
+840 DEGSYWPMQRKLSF
-855 SHGSRETEKDDGRA
+855 SHGSREAEKEDGRA

-875 ALLRMDKEELGMG
+875 ALLKMDKEDLVVG
-888 SRGGHSGIPVHFSGA
+888 SRGGHSGIPVHYSGA
-903 TSRAL
+903 ASRPL
-908 GQCESL
+908 GHSESL
-914 AGVDSSPGFRA
+914 AGVDSSTGFRA
-925 LPRVGLPL
+925 LPRAGLPL

-978 NQLHGLAQPQVPC
+978 NQLQGLASTQVHC
-991 SPSSPSVSRQQQ
+991 SPGTPGVSRQQQ
-1003 QLQLHQ
+1003 QHLQLHQ

-1037 AQGQPPVIEGT
+1037 AQGHPPASGGN
-1048 TPSTMQT
+1048 TPSTTQS

-1094 PSWRRTPEPRKTG
+1094 PSWRRTPEPRNSG

>member
-1 MEERP
+1 
-6 RQEKASDSCVIKQ
+6 
-19 PAWFCCCLN
+19 
-28 FYEPGPLD
+28 
-36 LGLVCHCASQGLN
+36 
-49 PVTEVSWKKL
+49 
-59 PVTYVPFLRVHS
+59 
-71 YTMSSGSAQDV
+71 MSSGSAQDV
-82 AVEHFLRDIERQSK
+82 AVEHFLRDIERRSK

-123 DWRQRDQEGSKKSS
+123 DWRQKDQEGSKKSS
-137 AQNDASATVGKVRDL
+137 TQNDPSATVGKVRDL

-231 ADSRGPPETPPPP
+231 ADGRGVPETPPPSSSS
-244 PPTHSQAKHSDK
+244 HSQGKHSEK

-266 EIGAKKVPPLKPKRS
+266 DMSSKKVPPLKPKRS
-281 PSTQLSF
+281 PSTQLTF
-288 DPFPPRV
+288 DPLPPRV
-295 PPSAT
+295 PGAAT
-300 SLPFQAA
+300 SLPFQGAE
-307 DSQIQTGDGEDEPV
+307 SHIQIGDGDDEPV

-369 DRDSHRHLPPKH
+369 DRDSQRHLPPKH
-381 EKLKSSKHFHVT
+381 EKMKSSKHFHVT
-393 PSSSSTSSSLPRPS
+393 PSASSSSSSLPRPS

-453 YLLQGSKSEPEAN
+453 YLLQGNKSEPESN

-492 SSGVGVQNKT
+492 SSGVGVQNKSSS
-502 SASIKMGTQTSSV
+502 SAKTQTSSG
-515 TTQASTSSSTSPN
+515 TTQASTSSSTSSSNIPT
-528 VPVSMSGSK
+528 SKDSSGSA
-537 ESSGG
+537 S
-542 STTQQDK
+542 QQDK
-549 HNREA
+549 HSRDA

-577 TSPFSHHHH
+577 TSPYSHHHH

-597 YRKPERG
+597 YRKPDRG
-604 DSPAPTKSSS
+604 DSPVPNKSSS
-614 QTSNQATV
+614 QTSNQATA
-622 QTQTSSTGKEG
+622 QTQTSSTGREG

-647 DRDKDRDKDR
+647 EK
-657 DRDRERERD
+657 DRDRERDKDREKDRD
-666 RTRDR
+666 RERVRDREREKEKDKEREREKDR

-676 RDKEKDK
+676 RD
-683 DRERD
+683 RD
-688 IDRDKD
+688 GGPYSLPLE
-694 RHRDRDRD
+694 HTHSSNSQ
-702 RDREKDRDRDSG
+702 SG
-714 PHSLQMDGTGATSSQ
+714 
-729 TSQGSTS
+729 TS
-736 STPTPLSSS
+736 STPTPSSSS
-745 QRPHSRPNLRSHTPH
+745 QRPHSRPHLRSHTPH

-788 YESLRGSSQTPSLQQ
+788 YESLRGSSHTPSLQQ

-818 GGSAS
+818 GGSGS
-823 LQSKVGFMP
+823 LQSKAGFMP

-840 ADEGSYWPMQRKLSF
+840 ADDGTYWPMQRKLSF
-855 SHGSRETEKDDGRA
+855 SHGSREAEKDEGRA

-875 ALLRMDKEELGMG
+875 ALLRMDKEDLGMG

-908 GQCESL
+908 GHTESL

-925 LPRVGLPL
+925 LPRMGLPL

-978 NQLHGLAQPQVPC
+978 NQLHGLAQSQAPC

-1037 AQGQPPVIEGT
+1037 AQGQPPVGGGT
-1048 TPSTMQT
+1048 TPSASQT

>member
-1 MEERP
+1 MIL
-6 RQEKASDSCVIKQ
+6 SCLLFFFSSS
-19 PAWFCCCLN
+19 PS
-28 FYEPGPLD
+28 FY
-36 LGLVCHCASQGLN
+36 QN
-49 PVTEVSWKKL
+49 
-59 PVTYVPFLRVHS
+59 R
-71 YTMSSGSAQDV
+71 SSS
-82 AVEHFLRDIERQSK
+82 
-96 RLHCAVIGCEEERP
+96 
-110 RSDMNLLYRKSRL
+110 
-123 DWRQRDQEGSKKSS
+123 
-137 AQNDASATVGKVRDL
+137 QNDPSATVGKVRDL

-187 CHAVGAGDTS
+187 CHAVGAGDAS

-207 SQHGGRCPPA
+207 SQHGGRCPPV

-222 PSTRLSSSS
+222 PSTRLSSSDLS
-231 ADSRGPPETPPPP
+231 FTYWSTP
-244 PPTHSQAKHSDK
+244 A
-256 KNAMKKSDSG
+256 AMKKSDSG
-266 EIGAKKVPPLKPKRS
+266 DIGSKKVPPLKPKRS

-288 DPFPPRV
+288 DPLPPRV
-295 PPSAT
+295 PHSAA
-300 SLPFQAA
+300 SLPFQGA
-307 DSQIQTGDGEDEPV
+307 DSQIQTGAGDDEPV

-327 QVFTRDSQTATPHPV
+327 QVFTRESQTATPHPV

-354 QSEAIYEEMKYPLQE
+354 QSEAIYEEMKYPHQE
-369 DRDSHRHLPPKH
+369 NRESQRHPPTKH
-381 EKLKSSKHFHVT
+381 EKMKSSKHYHVA
-393 PSSSSTSSSLPRPS
+393 P
-407 SSSPSYSKPKATV
+407 SPSTTV

-430 SASSTPIPQVLSTS
+430 SASSTPV
-444 PHTPRAPTP
+444 
-453 YLLQGSKSEPEAN
+453 KCEPESN

-492 SSGVGVQNKT
+492 STGT
-502 SASIKMGTQTSSV
+502 S
-515 TTQASTSSSTSPN
+515 SSSTSSNIPT
-528 VPVSMSGSK
+528 SCSK
-537 ESSGG
+537 EPSGG
-542 STTQQDK
+542 SVTPQEK
-549 HNREA
+549 HSRDS

-604 DSPAPTKSSS
+604 DSPAPLKSSS
-614 QTSNQATV
+614 QTSTQATV
-622 QTQTSSTGKEG
+622 QTQTSN
-633 KSVSFLL
+633 
-640 KSDKGER
+640 
-647 DRDKDRDKDR
+647 KDR
-657 DRDRERERD
+657 
-666 RTRDR
+666 
-671 DRERD
+671 
-676 RDKEKDK
+676 
-683 DRERD
+683 
-688 IDRDKD
+688 
-694 RHRDRDRD
+694 
-702 RDREKDRDRDSG
+702 DRDRDSG
-714 PHSLQMDGTGATSSQ
+714 PHSLQLDLLPATSSQ
-729 TSQGSTS
+729 TAQGSTS
-736 STPTPLSSS
+736 STPTSLSSS
-745 QRPHSRPNLRSHTPH
+745 HRPHSRPHLRSHTPH

-788 YESLRGSSQTPSLQQ
+788 YESLRGNSQTPSLQQ

-813 TSKSN
+813 GCKGGEGSSSLLSKT
-818 GGSAS
+818 
-823 LQSKVGFMP
+823 GFMP
-832 WDSSASLA
+832 WDSSVSFAG
-840 ADEGSYWPMQRKLSF
+840 DEGSSWPMQRKLSF
-855 SHGSRETEKDDGRA
+855 SQGSRETEKEEGRT

-888 SRGGHSGIPVHFSGA
+888 FRGGPSSIPVHYSGA
-903 TSRAL
+903 ASRTL
-908 GQCESL
+908 GHCESL
-914 AGVDSSPGFRA
+914 LGSDSNPGFRA
-925 LPRVGLPL
+925 LPRVGMPL

-971 LPAREAL
+971 LPARE
-978 NQLHGLAQPQVPC
+978 
-991 SPSSPSVSRQQQ
+991 
-1003 QLQLHQ
+1003 
-1009 QQLQLKQQLQQLQQ
+1009 
-1023 QHHLQ
+1023 
-1028 LQFQQLAQL
+1028 
-1037 AQGQPPVIEGT
+1037 
-1048 TPSTMQT
+1048 
-1055 QRDGKLL
+1055 RDGKLL

>member
-1 MEERP
+1 MFYL
-6 RQEKASDSCVIKQ
+6 RQIS
-19 PAWFCCCLN
+19 F
-28 FYEPGPLD
+28 LD
-36 LGLVCHCASQGLN
+36 LCFFSHV
-49 PVTEVSWKKL
+49 
-59 PVTYVPFLRVHS
+59 
-71 YTMSSGSAQDV
+71 
-82 AVEHFLRDIERQSK
+82 
-96 RLHCAVIGCEEERP
+96 
-110 RSDMNLLYRKSRL
+110 
-123 DWRQRDQEGSKKSS
+123 
-137 AQNDASATVGKVRDL
+137 
-152 ASFRRHFRMG
+152 
-162 FMTMPASQDLS
+162 
-173 PHSCASAMA
+173 
-182 PRSQS
+182 
-187 CHAVGAGDTS
+187 
-197 LENGDYSDTQ
+197 
-207 SQHGGRCPPA
+207 
-217 KPKRH
+217 
-222 PSTRLSSSS
+222 
-231 ADSRGPPETPPPP
+231 
-244 PPTHSQAKHSDK
+244 
-256 KNAMKKSDSG
+256 AMKKSDSG

-295 PPSAT
+295 PPPAT
-300 SLPFQAA
+300 SLPFQAV

-369 DRDSHRHLPPKH
+369 DRGESHRHLLPKH

-393 PSSSSTSSSLPRPS
+393 PSSSSSTSSLPRPS

-420 SISHSSPLPS
+420 SISLSSPLPS

-453 YLLQGSKSEPEAN
+453 YLLQGSKSEPETN

-502 SASIKMGTQTSSV
+502 SASVKMGTQTSSV
-515 TTQASTSSSTSPN
+515 TTQASTSSSTSN
-528 VPVSMSGSK
+528 VPVSLSGSK
-537 ESSGG
+537 DSSGG
-542 STTQQDK
+542 SATQQDK
-549 HNREA
+549 HSRES

-577 TSPFSHHHH
+577 TSPFSHHHHH

-647 DRDKDRDKDR
+647 DRGRDKDRDKDR
-657 DRDRERERD
+657 DRDRDRERD
-666 RTRDR
+666 RGRDR

-688 IDRDKD
+688 RDKD
-694 RHRDRDRD
+694 RDRDRDMDRDRERD
-702 RDREKDRDRDSG
+702 RDREKDWDRESG
-714 PHSLQMDGTGATSSQ
+714 PHSLQMDSVMATSSQ
-729 TSQGSTS
+729 TSQSSTS

-745 QRPHSRPNLRSHTPH
+745 QRPHSRPHLRSHTPH
-760 GLPAYK
+760 ALPAYK

-813 TSKSN
+813 ASKSN
-818 GGSAS
+818 GGSTS

-832 WDSSASLA
+832 WDSSASLT

-855 SHGSRETEKDDGRA
+855 SHGSRETESKSEVILKTEWSCFIHTPAFLKYFNHLKYLMCLILVSEDEGRA

-908 GQCESL
+908 GHSESL

-939 ACRNGEVGRLGRS
+939 ACRNGGRQKMIIILVTAS
-952 SSAAGVRQVGGGD
+952 NHTILSGD
-965 VQRQSS
+965 ELWCISGF
-971 LPAREAL
+971 P
-978 NQLHGLAQPQVPC
+978 
-991 SPSSPSVSRQQQ
+991 
-1003 QLQLHQ
+1003 
-1009 QQLQLKQQLQQLQQ
+1009 
-1023 QHHLQ
+1023 
-1028 LQFQQLAQL
+1028 
-1037 AQGQPPVIEGT
+1037 
-1048 TPSTMQT
+1048 
-1055 QRDGKLL
+1055 
-1062 EVIER
+1062 
-1067 KRCLCKEIKA
+1067 
-1077 HRRPD
+1077 
-1082 KSLCKQ
+1082 
-1088 DSMPIL
+1088 
-1094 PSWRRTPEPRKTG
+1094 WRYF
-1107 TPPCQ
+1107 C
-1112 RPQAVVW
+1112 
-1119 DTAI
+1119 

>member
-1 MEERP
+1 MLQYFSSINTFLTRFL
-6 RQEKASDSCVIKQ
+6 DS
-19 PAWFCCCLN
+19 
-28 FYEPGPLD
+28 
-36 LGLVCHCASQGLN
+36 
-49 PVTEVSWKKL
+49 
-59 PVTYVPFLRVHS
+59 
-71 YTMSSGSAQDV
+71 SST
-82 AVEHFLRDIERQSK
+82 
-96 RLHCAVIGCEEERP
+96 
-110 RSDMNLLYRKSRL
+110 
-123 DWRQRDQEGSKKSS
+123 
-137 AQNDASATVGKVRDL
+137 QNDPSATVGKVRDL

-207 SQHGGRCPPA
+207 SQHGGRCPPV

-231 ADSRGPPETPPPP
+231 A
-244 PPTHSQAKHSDK
+244 KHSEK
-256 KNAMKKSDSG
+256 KNGKKSMKKSDSG
-266 EIGAKKVPPLKPKRS
+266 EIGTKKVPPLKPKRS

-288 DPFPPRV
+288 DPLPPRV

-300 SLPFQAA
+300 SMPFQAS
-307 DSQIQTGDGEDEPV
+307 DSQIQTGDGDDEPV

-354 QSEAIYEEMKYPLQE
+354 QSEAIYEEMKYPMQE
-369 DRDSHRHLPPKH
+369 DRESHRHLPSKH
-381 EKLKSSKHFHVT
+381 EKLKTSKHFHVT
-393 PSSSSTSSSLPRPS
+393 PSSASSSSSLPRPS
-407 SSSPSYSKPKATV
+407 SSSPSYSKPKAT
-420 SISHSSPLPS
+420 
-430 SASSTPIPQVLSTS
+430 
-444 PHTPRAPTP
+444 
-453 YLLQGSKSEPEAN
+453 
-466 TKIPA
+466 IPA

-492 SSGVGVQNKT
+492 SSGVGVQNK
-502 SASIKMGTQTSSV
+502 SS
-515 TTQASTSSSTSPN
+515 
-528 VPVSMSGSK
+528 

-542 STTQQDK
+542 SAAQQDK
-549 HNREA
+549 HSRDA

-614 QTSNQATV
+614 QASNQATV

-633 KSVSFLL
+633 
-640 KSDKGER
+640 
-647 DRDKDRDKDR
+647 
-657 DRDRERERD
+657 
-666 RTRDR
+666 
-671 DRERD
+671 
-676 RDKEKDK
+676 
-683 DRERD
+683 
-688 IDRDKD
+688 
-694 RHRDRDRD
+694 
-702 RDREKDRDRDSG
+702 G
-714 PHSLQMDGTGATSSQ
+714 PHSLQLDITTSTSSQ
-729 TSQGSTS
+729 TPQSSTS

-745 QRPHSRPNLRSHTPH
+745 QRPHSRPHLRSHTPH

-803 PSSLTGVGEG
+803 PSSLTGIGEG
-813 TSKSN
+813 AFKSN

-832 WDSSASLA
+832 WDSSASLS
-840 ADEGSYWPMQRKLSF
+840 ADDGSYWPMQRKLSF
-855 SHGSRETEKDDGRA
+855 SHGSRETESKSEDEGRA

-875 ALLRMDKEELGMG
+875 ALLRTDKEELGIG
-888 SRGGHSGIPVHFSGA
+888 SRGGHSGIPVHFSGS

-908 GQCESL
+908 GHSESL
-914 AGVDSSPGFRA
+914 AGVDSSLGFRA

-978 NQLHGLAQPQVPC
+978 NQVNALGV
-991 SPSSPSVSRQQQ
+991 
-1003 QLQLHQ
+1003 
-1009 QQLQLKQQLQQLQQ
+1009 
-1023 QHHLQ
+1023 
-1028 LQFQQLAQL
+1028 
-1037 AQGQPPVIEGT
+1037 T
-1048 TPSTMQT
+1048 TPSTSQT

>member
-1 MEERP
+1 
-6 RQEKASDSCVIKQ
+6 
-19 PAWFCCCLN
+19 
-28 FYEPGPLD
+28 
-36 LGLVCHCASQGLN
+36 
-49 PVTEVSWKKL
+49 
-59 PVTYVPFLRVHS
+59 
-71 YTMSSGSAQDV
+71 MSSGSAQDV
-82 AVEHFLRDIERQSK
+82 AVEHFLRDIERRSK

-123 DWRQRDQEGSKKSS
+123 DWRQRDQEGSKKRGTKIKDNNKYLDSLVAMEKSS
-137 AQNDASATVGKVRDL
+137 NQNDPSATVGKVRDL

-197 LENGDYSDTQ
+197 LENGDDPDTQ
-207 SQHGGRCPPA
+207 SQHCGRCPPT

-222 PSTRLSSSS
+222 PSTRLSSS
-231 ADSRGPPETPPPP
+231 DGRGLIDMPPLLASS
-244 PPTHSQAKHSDK
+244 HSQTKHSEK

-266 EIGAKKVPPLKPKRS
+266 EIGGKKVPPLKPKRS
-281 PSTQLSF
+281 PSTQLTF
-288 DPFPPRV
+288 DSLPPRV
-295 PPSAT
+295 PHSAT

-307 DSQIQTGDGEDEPV
+307 DSQIQTRDGDDEPV

-354 QSEAIYEEMKYPLQE
+354 QSEAIYEEMKYPQQE
-369 DRDSHRHLPPKH
+369 NRESHRHLPHKH
-381 EKLKSSKHFHVT
+381 EKLKNSKHFHVT
-393 PSSSSTSSSLPRPS
+393 PSSSSSSSSLPRPS
-407 SSSPSYSKPKATV
+407 SSSPSYSKSKATV

-430 SASSTPIPQVLSTS
+430 SASSTPVPQVLSTS

-453 YLLQGSKSEPEAN
+453 YLLQGTKSESESN

-492 SSGVGVQNKT
+492 SSGVGVQNK
-502 SASIKMGTQTSSV
+502 SASAKMGTQTSSV
-515 TTQASTSSSTSPN
+515 TTQASASSSTCSN
-528 VPVSMSGSK
+528 VPSSLSGSK
-537 ESSGG
+537 ESGG
-542 STTQQDK
+542 SSSQQDK
-549 HNREA
+549 NSRDA
-554 QLGPAPGLRARS
+554 QWGPAPGLRARS

-586 HPHHRPSHYHH
+586 HHPHHRPSHYHH

-604 DSPAPTKSSS
+604 DSPAPLKSSS
-614 QTSNQATV
+614 QNQATV
-622 QTQTSSTGKEG
+622 QTQTSSTGREG

-647 DRDKDRDKDR
+647 DKDRDKDR
-657 DRDRERERD
+657 DRDKE
-666 RTRDR
+666 RDR
-671 DRERD
+671 DRDRD
-676 RDKEKDK
+676 RG
-683 DRERD
+683 
-688 IDRDKD
+688 
-694 RHRDRDRD
+694 RD
-702 RDREKDRDRDSG
+702 RDREKDRDRDRDKDRDRERDRDRDGG
-714 PHSLQMDGTGATSSQ
+714 PYSLQLDHAPSTSKS
-729 TSQGSTS
+729 SSS

-745 QRPHSRPNLRSHTPH
+745 QRPHSRPHLRSHTPH

-813 TSKSN
+813 SIKSN
-818 GGSAS
+818 GGSSS
-823 LQSKVGFMP
+823 LHSKVGFMP
-832 WDSSASLA
+832 WDDCASLA

-855 SHGSRETEKDDGRA
+855 SHGSRETEKDEGRA

-875 ALLRMDKEELGMG
+875 ALLRMDKEDLGMG
-888 SRGGHSGIPVHFSGA
+888 SRGGQSGIPVHFSSA

-908 GQCESL
+908 GHTESV

-1037 AQGQPPVIEGT
+1037 AQGQPAVSGGT
-1048 TPSTMQT
+1048 TLSATQS

>member
-1 MEERP
+1 M
-6 RQEKASDSCVIKQ
+6 
-19 PAWFCCCLN
+19 N
-28 FYEPGPLD
+28 
-36 LGLVCHCASQGLN
+36 
-49 PVTEVSWKKL
+49 
-59 PVTYVPFLRVHS
+59 
-71 YTMSSGSAQDV
+71 SGSAQDV
-82 AVEHFLRDIERQSK
+82 AVEHFLRDIERRSK
-96 RLHCAVIGCEEERP
+96 RLHCAVIGCEERP
-110 RSDMNLLYRKSRL
+110 HSDMNLLYRKSRL

-137 AQNDASATVGKVRDL
+137 TQNDPSATVGKVRDL

-231 ADSRGPPETPPPP
+231 ADSRGPPPETPPPP
-244 PPTHSQAKHSDK
+244 PPTHSQAKHSEK

-266 EIGAKKVPPLKPKRS
+266 DIGTKKVPPLKPKRS

-288 DPFPPRV
+288 DPLPPRV

-300 SLPFQAA
+300 SMPFQAS
-307 DSQIQTGDGEDEPV
+307 DSQIQTGDGDDEPV

-354 QSEAIYEEMKYPLQE
+354 QSEAIYEEMKYPMHE
-369 DRDSHRHLPPKH
+369 DRESQRHLPPKH
-381 EKLKSSKHFHVT
+381 EKLKTSKHFHVT
-393 PSSSSTSSSLPRPS
+393 PSSASSSSSLPRPS

-420 SISHSSPLPS
+420 SISHSSPLPA
-430 SASSTPIPQVLSTS
+430 SASSTPVPQVLSAS

-453 YLLQGSKSEPEAN
+453 YLLQGNKSEQESN

-492 SSGVGVQNKT
+492 SSGVGVQNKS
-502 SASIKMGTQTSSV
+502 SASSKMGTQTSSV
-515 TTQASTSSSTSPN
+515 TTQASISSSASSN
-528 VPVSMSGSK
+528 IPVSLSGSK
-537 ESSGG
+537 ELSGG
-542 STTQQDK
+542 SATQQDK
-549 HNREA
+549 HSREA

-604 DSPAPTKSSS
+604 DSPNPTKSSS

-640 KSDKGER
+640 KSDKGEK
-647 DRDKDRDKDR
+647 DKDREK
-657 DRDRERERD
+657 DRDRERDRERD
-666 RTRDR
+666 RGRGDR
-671 DRERD
+671 DKERD

-683 DRERD
+683 DR
-688 IDRDKD
+688 
-694 RHRDRDRD
+694 DRD
-702 RDREKDRDRDSG
+702 RDREKDKEKDRERDRERDRDREGG
-714 PHSLQMDGTGATSSQ
+714 PHSLQLDIATSTGSQ
-729 TSQGSTS
+729 TPQSSTS

-745 QRPHSRPNLRSHTPH
+745 QRPHSRPHLRSHTPH

-803 PSSLTGVGEG
+803 PSSLTGIGEG
-813 TSKSN
+813 ASKSN
-818 GGSAS
+818 GGSTS

-832 WDSSASLA
+832 WDSSASLS
-840 ADEGSYWPMQRKLSF
+840 ADDGSYWPMQRKLSF
-855 SHGSRETEKDDGRA
+855 SHGSRETEKDEGRA

-875 ALLRMDKEELGMG
+875 ALLRMDKDDLGMG
-888 SRGGHSGIPVHFSGA
+888 SRGSHSGIPVHFSGS

-908 GQCESL
+908 GHNESL
-914 AGVDSSPGFRA
+914 ASVDNNPGFRA

-978 NQLHGLAQPQVPC
+978 NQLHSLAQPQVSC
-991 SPSSPSVSRQQQ
+991 SPSSPSGPGVSRQQQQ

-1037 AQGQPPVIEGT
+1037 AQGQPAGSGGT
-1048 TPSTMQT
+1048 TPSTSQT

-1077 HRRPD
+1077 HRRPN

>member
-1 MEERP
+1 
-6 RQEKASDSCVIKQ
+6 
-19 PAWFCCCLN
+19 
-28 FYEPGPLD
+28 
-36 LGLVCHCASQGLN
+36 
-49 PVTEVSWKKL
+49 
-59 PVTYVPFLRVHS
+59 
-71 YTMSSGSAQDV
+71 MSSGSAQDV
-82 AVEHFLRDIERQSK
+82 AVEHFLRDIERRSK

-123 DWRQRDQEGSKKSS
+123 DWRQKDQEGSKKSS
-137 AQNDASATVGKVRDL
+137 TQNDPSATVGKVRDL

-207 SQHGGRCPPA
+207 SQHCGRCPPA

-244 PPTHSQAKHSDK
+244 PPGHSQSKHSEK

-266 EIGAKKVPPLKPKRS
+266 DIGSKKVPPLKPKRS
-281 PSTQLSF
+281 PSTQLSL
-288 DPFPPRV
+288 DPLPSRV

-307 DSQIQTGDGEDEPV
+307 DSQIQTGDGDDEPV

-354 QSEAIYEEMKYPLQE
+354 QSEAIYEEMKYPQQE
-369 DRDSHRHLPPKH
+369 DRESHRHLPAKH
-381 EKLKSSKHFHVT
+381 EKMKSSKHFHVT
-393 PSSSSTSSSLPRPS
+393 PSSSSSSSSLPRPS

-430 SASSTPIPQVLSTS
+430 SASSTPVPQALSAS

-453 YLLQGSKSEPEAN
+453 YLLQGNKSEPESN

-492 SSGVGVQNKT
+492 SSGVGVQNKA
-502 SASIKMGTQTSSV
+502 SASSKMGTQTASV
-515 TTQASTSSSTSPN
+515 TTQASSSSSASSNLVAALT
-528 VPVSMSGSK
+528 GSK

-542 STTQQDK
+542 SGTQQDK
-549 HNREA
+549 HSRDS

-604 DSPAPTKSSS
+604 DSPAPTKSGS

-622 QTQTSSTGKEG
+622 QTQTSSSGKEG

-640 KSDKGER
+640 KSDKA
-647 DRDKDRDKDR
+647 DRDKDREKDREKDR
-657 DRDRERERD
+657 DRDRD
-666 RTRDR
+666 RGRDR

-676 RDKEKDK
+676 RDKDKDK
-683 DRERD
+683 DSHRERD
-688 IDRDKD
+688 RDRDKE
-694 RHRDRDRD
+694 RDRDRD
-702 RDREKDRDRDSG
+702 RDRERDRDRDGG
-714 PHSLQMDGTGATSSQ
+714 PHSLQMEITTSSSQ
-729 TSQGSTS
+729 TPQSSTS
-736 STPTPLSSS
+736 STPTPSSSS
-745 QRPHSRPNLRSHTPH
+745 QRPHSRPHLRSHTPH

-788 YESLRGSSQTPSLQQ
+788 YESLRGGSQTPSLQQ

-813 TSKSN
+813 ASKSN

-823 LQSKVGFMP
+823 VQSKVGFMP

-840 ADEGSYWPMQRKLSF
+840 ADDGSYWPMQRKLSF
-855 SHGSRETEKDDGRA
+855 SHGSRETEKDEGRA

-875 ALLRMDKEELGMG
+875 ALLRMDKEDFGMG

-908 GQCESL
+908 GHSESL
-914 AGVDSSPGFRA
+914 AGVDSSSGFRA
-925 LPRVGLPL
+925 LPRVGMPL

-978 NQLHGLAQPQVPC
+978 NQLHGLAQPQASC
-991 SPSSPSVSRQQQ
+991 SPSVSRQQQ

-1037 AQGQPPVIEGT
+1037 AQGQPPVSGGNT
-1048 TPSTMQT
+1048 ASTMQT

>member
-1 MEERP
+1 
-6 RQEKASDSCVIKQ
+6 
-19 PAWFCCCLN
+19 
-28 FYEPGPLD
+28 
-36 LGLVCHCASQGLN
+36 
-49 PVTEVSWKKL
+49 
-59 PVTYVPFLRVHS
+59 
-71 YTMSSGSAQDV
+71 
-82 AVEHFLRDIERQSK
+82 
-96 RLHCAVIGCEEERP
+96 
-110 RSDMNLLYRKSRL
+110 
-123 DWRQRDQEGSKKSS
+123 
-137 AQNDASATVGKVRDL
+137 
-152 ASFRRHFRMG
+152 
-162 FMTMPASQDLS
+162 
-173 PHSCASAMA
+173 
-182 PRSQS
+182 
-187 CHAVGAGDTS
+187 
-197 LENGDYSDTQ
+197 
-207 SQHGGRCPPA
+207 
-217 KPKRH
+217 
-222 PSTRLSSSS
+222 
-231 ADSRGPPETPPPP
+231 
-244 PPTHSQAKHSDK
+244 
-256 KNAMKKSDSG
+256 MKKSDSG

-369 DRDSHRHLPPKH
+369 DRGESHRHLPHKH

-393 PSSSSTSSSLPRPS
+393 PSSSNSTSSLPRPS

-430 SASSTPIPQVLSTS
+430 SASSTPVPQVLSTS

-453 YLLQGSKSEPEAN
+453 YLLQGSKSEPETN

-515 TTQASTSSSTSPN
+515 TTQASTSSSTSN
-528 VPVSMSGSK
+528 VPVSLSGSK

-542 STTQQDK
+542 SASQQDK
-549 HNREA
+549 HSRES

-604 DSPAPTKSSS
+604 DSPAPTKSNS
-614 QTSNQATV
+614 QISNQATV

-647 DRDKDRDKDR
+647 DRDRDRDRGRDKDRDKDR
-657 DRDRERERD
+657 DRDR
-666 RTRDR
+666 DR

-676 RDKEKDK
+676 RGRDRDRERERDREKDK

-688 IDRDKD
+688 RDKD
-694 RHRDRDRD
+694 RDRDRD
-702 RDREKDRDRDSG
+702 RDRDMDRDRERDREKDRDRESG
-714 PHSLQMDGTGATSSQ
+714 PHSLQIDCPVATSCQ
-729 TSQGSTS
+729 TAQSSTS

-745 QRPHSRPNLRSHTPH
+745 QRPHSRPHLRSHTPH
-760 GLPAYK
+760 ALPAYK

-813 TSKSN
+813 ACKSN
-818 GGSAS
+818 GGSSS
-823 LQSKVGFMP
+823 LHSKVGFIP
-832 WDSSASLA
+832 WDSSASLT

-855 SHGSRETEKDDGRA
+855 SHGSRETESKSEVRVKPQQYFNHLKYLMRSILVSEDEGRA

-875 ALLRMDKEELGMG
+875 ALLRMDKDELSMG

-908 GQCESL
+908 GHCESL

-939 ACRNGEVGRLGRS
+939 ACRNGGRQKVVEIFELWFIR
-952 SSAAGVRQVGGGD
+952 GG
-965 VQRQSS
+965 
-971 LPAREAL
+971 
-978 NQLHGLAQPQVPC
+978 
-991 SPSSPSVSRQQQ
+991 
-1003 QLQLHQ
+1003 
-1009 QQLQLKQQLQQLQQ
+1009 
-1023 QHHLQ
+1023 
-1028 LQFQQLAQL
+1028 
-1037 AQGQPPVIEGT
+1037 
-1048 TPSTMQT
+1048 
-1055 QRDGKLL
+1055 
-1062 EVIER
+1062 
-1067 KRCLCKEIKA
+1067 
-1077 HRRPD
+1077 
-1082 KSLCKQ
+1082 
-1088 DSMPIL
+1088 
-1094 PSWRRTPEPRKTG
+1094 EPWG
-1107 TPPCQ
+1107 FFCEL
-1112 RPQAVVW
+1112 
-1119 DTAI
+1119 